1 MKKYFAPKHSRSINF
16 SPMTK
21 KLLLVAITIVFA
33 LNSFSQVLAY
43 QTVKSA
49 SFDYSK
55 LALID
60 AEVNKYVQNH
70 WLVGSTVIIVKDN
83 KVVYHKGF
91 GYANEANKTPMYENA
106 IYRIMSQTKAITSLA
121 IMQLY
126 ERGKINLDQNVSDFI
141 PSFKN
146 PTVLKEFNAADSSYS
161 TLPAKR
167 EITIRDLLT
176 HTSGIDYTDI
186 GSKNMSAIY
195 TKAGVPSGLGKFK
208 ESLLEKMTKLGSL
221 PLVHQPGEKF
231 TYGLNTDLLGCIVE
245 IVSGTTLENYFQ
257 KNIFDP
263 LDMKDTY
270 FNVPASKASRMPTV
284 YTENEAN
291 QIIEWGPSFRN
302 LNPNYPLV
310 PKTYF
315 SGGAGLSSTAYD
327 YAIFLQMILNGGK
340 YNGKQIIAPRTAA
353 IMISPQTD
361 YKALGNDDFS
371 LGFSITSEKS
381 ARLNARNKGSFS
393 WGGYYGTNYWA
404 DPVDNLVVLVMTQH
418 TPNSHGDLTNKIERI
433 IYGSMVK

>member
-1 MKKYFAPKHSRSINF
+1 MKTKLTY
-16 SPMTK
+16 MTK
-21 KLLLVAITIVFA
+21 KLLLFIITLLTTV
-33 LNSFSQVLAY
+33 NVWSQVLLY
-43 QTVKSA
+43 PTVKSPQ
-49 SFDYSK
+49 FDYSK

-83 KVVYHKGF
+83 KVVYHKAF
-91 GYANEANKTPMYENA
+91 GYANEASKTPMPENA

-126 ERGKINLDQNVSDFI
+126 EQGKINLDQKVSDFI

-146 PTVLKEFNAADSSYS
+146 PTVLKDFNAADSSY
-161 TLPAKR
+161 TTIAAKR

-195 TKAGVPSGLGKFK
+195 TKAGVPSGLGNFK
-208 ESLLEKMTKLGSL
+208 ESLLEKMTKLGTL

-231 TYGLNTDLLGCIVE
+231 TYGLNSDLLGCIVE
-245 IVSGTTLENYFQ
+245 IVSGTSLENYFQ

-263 LDMKDTY
+263 LGMKDTY
-270 FNVPASKASRMPTV
+270 FNVPASKANRMPTV
-284 YTENEAN
+284 YTENEAK
-291 QIIEWGPSFRN
+291 QIIEWSPTFRN

-327 YAIFLQMILNGGK
+327 YAIFLQMILNQGK

-353 IMISPQTD
+353 IMISPQMDFKTN
-361 YKALGNDDFS
+361 GNDDFS

-404 DPVDNLVVLVMTQH
+404 DPVDHLVVLVMTQH

>member
-1 MKKYFAPKHSRSINF
+1 MKNKLTN
-16 SPMTK
+16 MTK
-21 KLLLVAITIVFA
+21 KLLLFIITLLTTV
-33 LNSFSQVLAY
+33 NVWSQVLLY
-43 QTVKSA
+43 PTVKSPQ
-49 SFDYSK
+49 FDYSK

-83 KVVYHKGF
+83 KVVYHKAF
-91 GYANEANKTPMYENA
+91 GYANEASKTPMPENA

-126 ERGKINLDQNVSDFI
+126 EQGKINLDQKVSDFI

-146 PTVLKEFNAADSSYS
+146 PTVLKDFNAADSSY
-161 TLPAKR
+161 TTIAAKR

-195 TKAGVPSGLGKFK
+195 TKAGVPSGLGNFK
-208 ESLLEKMTKLGSL
+208 ESLLEKMTKLGTL

-231 TYGLNTDLLGCIVE
+231 TYGLNSDLLGCIVE
-245 IVSGTTLENYFQ
+245 IVSGTSLENYFQ

-263 LDMKDTY
+263 LGMKDTY
-270 FNVPASKASRMPTV
+270 FNVPAAKANRMPTV
-284 YTENEAN
+284 YTENEAK
-291 QIIEWGPSFRN
+291 QIIEWSPTFRN

-327 YAIFLQMILNGGK
+327 YAIFLQMILNQGK

-353 IMISPQTD
+353 IMISPQMDFKTN
-361 YKALGNDDFS
+361 GNDDFS

-404 DPVDNLVVLVMTQH
+404 DPVDHLVVLVMTQH

>member
-1 MKKYFAPKHSRSINF
+1 MKNKLTN
-16 SPMTK
+16 MTK
-21 KLLLVAITIVFA
+21 KLLLFIITLLTTV
-33 LNSFSQVLAY
+33 NVWSQVLLY
-43 QTVKSA
+43 PTVKSPQ
-49 SFDYSK
+49 FDYSK

-83 KVVYHKGF
+83 KVVYHKAF
-91 GYANEANKTPMYENA
+91 GYANEASKTPMPENA

-126 ERGKINLDQNVSDFI
+126 EQGKINLDQKVSDFI

-146 PTVLKEFNAADSSYS
+146 PTVLKDFNAADSSY
-161 TLPAKR
+161 TTIAAKR

-195 TKAGVPSGLGKFK
+195 TKAGVPSGLGNFK
-208 ESLLEKMTKLGSL
+208 ESLLEKMTKLGTL

-231 TYGLNTDLLGCIVE
+231 TYGLNSDLLGCIVE

-263 LDMKDTY
+263 LGMKDTY
-270 FNVPASKASRMPTV
+270 FNVPASKANRMPTV
-284 YTENEAN
+284 YTENEAK
-291 QIIEWGPSFRN
+291 QIIEWSPTFRN

-327 YAIFLQMILNGGK
+327 YAIFLQMILNQGK

-353 IMISPQTD
+353 IMISPQMDFKTN
-361 YKALGNDDFS
+361 GNDDFS

-404 DPVDNLVVLVMTQH
+404 DPVDHLVVLVMTQH

>member
-1 MKKYFAPKHSRSINF
+1 MKNKLTN
-16 SPMTK
+16 MTK
-21 KLLLVAITIVFA
+21 KLLLFIITLLTTV
-33 LNSFSQVLAY
+33 NVWSQVLLY
-43 QTVKSA
+43 PTVKSA
-49 SFDYSK
+49 QFNYSK

-83 KVVYHKGF
+83 KVVYHKAF
-91 GYANEANKTPMYENA
+91 GYANEASKTPMPENA

-126 ERGKINLDQNVSDFI
+126 EQGKINLDQKVSDFI

-146 PTVLKEFNAADSSYS
+146 PTVLKDFNAADSSY
-161 TLPAKR
+161 TTIAAKR

-186 GSKNMSAIY
+186 GSKNMGAIY
-195 TKAGVPSGLGKFK
+195 TKAGVPSGLGNFK
-208 ESLLEKMTKLGSL
+208 ESLLEKMTKLGTL

-231 TYGLNTDLLGCIVE
+231 TYGLNSDLLGCIVE
-245 IVSGTTLENYFQ
+245 IVSGTSLENYFQ

-263 LDMKDTY
+263 LGMKDTY
-270 FNVPASKASRMPTV
+270 FNVPAAKANRMPTV
-284 YTENEAN
+284 YTENEAK
-291 QIIEWGPSFRN
+291 QIIEWSPTFRN

-327 YAIFLQMILNGGK
+327 YAIFLQMILNQGK

-353 IMISPQTD
+353 IMISPQMDFKTN
-361 YKALGNDDFS
+361 GNDDFS
-371 LGFSITSEKS
+371 LGFSVTSEKS

-404 DPVDNLVVLVMTQH
+404 DPVDHLVVLVMTQH